1 MRAMSEDQWR
11 VQFDAKVR
19 FANGGDLRVREFRLD
34 IPGKDISDGELA
46 ELLVRHLGLLMV
58 GEVEISGKKLIREAH
73 KGSRGAEAAPRSR
86 RLVELSHPLRDG
98 MVTVPG
104 LPAPRITAHETH
116 AQSRGRYAPGTEFH
130 FAHISMVGNTGT
142 YVDAPFHRYEGGT
155 DLAGVPLES
164 LADLEGLVVR
174 AEGLPVI
181 TRELLLPLD
190 VRGRAVLVHT
200 GWSRHWGT
208 ERYLSGH
215 PHLTEGAAEFLVEQG
230 AALLGIDSQNVD
242 GTEDG
247 ERPVHTRLLA
257 AGIPVV
263 EHLTGLEALP
273 PHGFRL
279 HAAPPRITG
288 VGTFPVRAYAIVT
301 EE

>member
-1 MRAMSEDQWR
+1 MNDEQWR
-11 VQFDAKVR
+11 VQFDAEVR

-34 IPGKDISDGELA
+34 IPGTDISDEALA
-46 ELLVRHLGLLMV
+46 ELIVRHLGLLMV
-58 GEVEISGKKLIREAH
+58 GEVEISGKTLIREAH
-73 KGSRGAEAAPRSR
+73 KGSRGADTGPRAR
-86 RLVELSHPLRDG
+86 RIVELSHVLRDG

-104 LPAPRITAHETH
+104 LPSPRIGDHETH
-116 AQSRGRYAPGTEFH
+116 AQSRDRYAPGTEFH
-130 FAHISMVGNTGT
+130 FASIAMVGNTGT
-142 YVDAPFHRYEGGT
+142 YVDAPLHRYEGGA

-164 LADLEGLVVR
+164 LADLEGVVVR
-174 AEGLPVI
+174 AEGLAEI

-215 PHLTEGAAEFLVEQG
+215 PYLTAEAADLLAEEG

-242 GTEDG
+242 DTRGG
-247 ERPVHTRLLA
+247 ERPAHTRLLG

-263 EHLTGLEALP
+263 EHMTGLADLP
-273 PHGFRL
+273 PLGFRL
-279 HAAPPRITG
+279 HAAPPRIAG

>member
-1 MRAMSEDQWR
+1 M
-11 VQFDAKVR
+11 
-19 FANGGDLRVREFRLD
+19 
-34 IPGKDISDGELA
+34 
-46 ELLVRHLGLLMV
+46 
-58 GEVEISGKKLIREAH
+58 
-73 KGSRGAEAAPRSR
+73 
-86 RLVELSHPLRDG
+86 VELSHTLRDG

-104 LPAPRITAHETH
+104 LPAPRIAPHETH
-116 AQSRGRYAPGTEFH
+116 AQSRERYAPGTEFH
-130 FAHISMVGNTGT
+130 FASISMVGNTGT
-142 YVDAPFHRYEGGT
+142 YVDAPLHRYEDGT

-174 AEGLPVI
+174 AEGLAVI

-230 AALLGIDSQNVD
+230 AAALGIDSQNVD
-242 GTEDG
+242 GTAGG

-263 EHLTGLEALP
+263 EHMTGLEALP
-273 PHGFRL
+273 PRGFRF

>member
-1 MRAMSEDQWR
+1 MSDEQWR
-11 VQFDAKVR
+11 VQFDAEVR
-19 FANGGDLRVREFRLD
+19 FANGGDLRVRDFRLD
-34 IPGKDISDGELA
+34 IPGEDVSEGELA
-46 ELLVRHLGLLMV
+46 ELLVRLLGLLMV
-58 GEVEISGKKLIREAH
+58 GEVEISGKTLIREAH
-73 KGSRGAEAAPRSR
+73 KGSRGMETGPRVR
-86 RLVELSHPLRDG
+86 RLVELSHVLKDG
-98 MVTVPG
+98 MATVPG
-104 LPAPRITAHETH
+104 LPAPRIGAHETH
-116 AQSRGRYAPGTEFH
+116 AQSRSRYARGTEFH
-130 FAHISMVGNTGT
+130 FASISMVGNTGT
-142 YVDAPFHRYEGGT
+142 YVDAPLHRYEDGT
-155 DLAGVPLES
+155 DLAGVALES

-208 ERYLSGH
+208 EEYLSGH
-215 PHLTEGAAEFLVEQG
+215 PHLTEEAAEFLVEEG

-242 GTEDG
+242 GTRGG
-247 ERPVHTRLLA
+247 ERPVHSRLLA
-257 AGIPVV
+257 AGIPIV
-263 EHLTGLEALP
+263 EHMTGLDLLP

-279 HAAPPRITG
+279 HAAPPRIAG